1 MQARCLLI
9 SVTQAAAL
17 RFIELHGA
25 TTFRFMCLLSLHAIE
40 VLFARRGLIHVLN
53 CYVPFRREDAAKA
66 IDKLDGYGYDNLILR
81 VEWAQ
86 PRAER

>member
-1 MQARCLLI
+1 MY
-9 SVTQAAAL
+9 
-17 RFIELHGA
+17 
-25 TTFRFMCLLSLHAIE
+25 
-40 VLFARRGLIHVLN
+40 LFH
-53 CYVPFRREDAAKA
+53 REDAAKA

>member
-1 MQARCLLI
+1 
-9 SVTQAAAL
+9 
-17 RFIELHGA
+17 
-25 TTFRFMCLLSLHAIE
+25 MCLWLLAAQCPVCAKVSGVCEGVYLLSVFI
-40 VLFARRGLIHVLN
+40 
-53 CYVPFRREDAAKA
+53 CREDASKA

>member
-1 MQARCLLI
+1 MSLPLALLPLAGSVVTAVHSRQSCCCQVVSVTRLSSGLHMMRIDTVVCISRNICLL
-9 SVTQAAAL
+9 Q
-17 RFIELHGA
+17 
-25 TTFRFMCLLSLHAIE
+25 C
-40 VLFARRGLIHVLN
+40 
-53 CYVPFRREDAAKA
+53 REDAAKA

>member
-1 MQARCLLI
+1 MMHIDMVVCMSQDICLL
-9 SVTQAAAL
+9 Q
-17 RFIELHGA
+17 
-25 TTFRFMCLLSLHAIE
+25 
-40 VLFARRGLIHVLN
+40 
-53 CYVPFRREDAAKA
+53 YREDAAKA

>member
-1 MQARCLLI
+1 MSL
-9 SVTQAAAL
+9 VP
-17 RFIELHGA
+17 
-25 TTFRFMCLLSLHAIE
+25 LHAEWI
-40 VLFARRGLIHVLN
+40 FIAKFGHTHVLN
-53 CYVPFRREDAAKA
+53 SYVPIHREDAAKA

>member
-1 MQARCLLI
+1 MLCY
-9 SVTQAAAL
+9 
-17 RFIELHGA
+17 
-25 TTFRFMCLLSLHAIE
+25 
-40 VLFARRGLIHVLN
+40 N
-53 CYVPFRREDAAKA
+53 CYITLCREDAAKA

>member
-1 MQARCLLI
+1 MHSAIICTFINCL
-9 SVTQAAAL
+9 VV
-17 RFIELHGA
+17 F
-25 TTFRFMCLLSLHAIE
+25 
-40 VLFARRGLIHVLN
+40 
-53 CYVPFRREDAAKA
+53 PREDAAKD

>member
-1 MQARCLLI
+1 MW
-9 SVTQAAAL
+9 
-17 RFIELHGA
+17 E
-25 TTFRFMCLLSLHAIE
+25 
-40 VLFARRGLIHVLN
+40 HVN
-53 CYVPFRREDAAKA
+53 CGNEWRREDAAKA

>member
-1 MQARCLLI
+1 MLPAD
-9 SVTQAAAL
+9 
-17 RFIELHGA
+17 F
-25 TTFRFMCLLSLHAIE
+25 
-40 VLFARRGLIHVLN
+40 GLIHLLS
-53 CYVPFRREDAAKA
+53 CCCLFHREDAAKA

>member
-1 MQARCLLI
+1 MMLIDTVVCMSQNICLW
-9 SVTQAAAL
+9 Q
-17 RFIELHGA
+17 
-25 TTFRFMCLLSLHAIE
+25 C
-40 VLFARRGLIHVLN
+40 
-53 CYVPFRREDAAKA
+53 REDAAKA